1 MESTNESV
9 EVQRRQYLKAL
20 AAASAMGT
28 AGMAGC
34 ASTFD
39 SSSDDTG
46 ENGTP
51 TAFPLEVLHG
61 WTGGDGKEAIE
72 ALTSGFEEK
81 YPDVD
86 TLWKPIGGV
95 ANIGLGTLVNQRF
108 ANQDPPSS
116 FAGWPG
122 KNLTKFTAD
131 DLLGDITESVWSH
144 NDMESGF
151 LEEAK
156 QLSQFDGKYVAVP
169 IGSHRLNNI
178 FYNVSV
184 VEEAGVDPSSIS
196 DPQSLV
202 TAMKTVEEKTDAA
215 GMAQAM
221 TASNTVLQLWGATFL
236 GSQGYQPYMDLI
248 NGDGDK
254 AAVADSLDI
263 VKQYA
268 QYFNDDADSTN
279 PPGANGKIM
288 NGEAAFLHQGN
299 WMAGGYRANDLKYN
313 EDWGW
318 IAFPG
323 TEDMYT
329 LHFDAFVYPGDNP
342 SPQKTHKWLRYVGS
356 KEAQVAFNKRK
367 GSIPAR
373 TDVPKDEFG
382 PYLQE
387 TIDDFASVE
396 YKPPTIAHGLAVSP
410 NKLTKLRGVLNK
422 HFMGPFDVEKAAQ
435 GIIDTLSS

>member
-1 MESTNESV
+1 ML
-9 EVQRRQYLKAL
+9 QAG
-20 AAASAMGT
+20 AAATAMGL
-28 AGMAGC
+28 AGC
-34 ASTFD
+34 Q
-39 SSSDDTG
+39 G
-46 ENGTP
+46 LVGGGGT
-51 TAFPLEVLHG
+51 TQHPLEVLHG
-61 WTGGDGKEAIE
+61 WTGGDGKEAID

-81 YPDVD
+81 YPDVE
-86 TLWKPIGGV
+86 TKWKPIGGT
-95 ANIGLGTLVNQRF
+95 ANISLGTLVNQRF
-108 ANQDPPSS
+108 ANDDPPSS

-131 DLLGDITESVWSH
+131 SLLGDIGDSVWSH
-144 NDMESGF
+144 NEMENGF
-151 LEEAK
+151 LKEAK
-156 QLSQFDGKYVAVP
+156 ELSQFDGRYVAVP

-178 FYNVSV
+178 FYNVKV
-184 VEEAGVDPSSIS
+184 VEDAGVDPKSIS

-202 TAMKTVEEKTDAA
+202 SAMQAVEEKTDAA

-248 NGDGDK
+248 QGNGDK
-254 AAVADSLDI
+254 AAVADSLEI

-268 QYFNDDADSTN
+268 QYFNDDAASTN
-279 PPGANGKIM
+279 PPGANQKIM

-323 TEDMYT
+323 TENMYT

-342 SPQKTHKWLRYVGS
+342 SPKKTAKFLRYVGS
-356 KEAQVAFNKRK
+356 KEAQVEFNKRK

-387 TIDDFASVE
+387 TMDDFSSVDH
-396 YKPPTIAHGLAVSP
+396 KPPTIAHGLAVSP
-410 NKLTKLRGVLNK
+410 NKLTKLRGVLNDN
-422 HFMGPFDVEKAAQ
+422 FMGPFDVDAAAQ
-435 GIIDTLSS
+435 GIIDTLNA